1 MTLAERIAAEL
12 TRVSTD
18 RFMFGLFGDGR
29 MGSGGFGKLQIL
41 GKTKH
46 VTRCQ
51 NCGRAGLKHAVV
63 CAVVGEDG
71 QPTNQYYYFG
81 TDCAAKLAGKAE
93 KDVEAEAEHQ
103 ESSGRPR
110 MKNLKPAKPNEG
122 QMELGLRFSAFWQ
135 GMSTERYA
143 RAKAAKGQMG
153 FDFDALAS
161 APQSPAPATEPA
173 TPMATERQP
182 MATAKGRQMGL
193 FEQPEQPPMAT
204 KAATKP
210 TGWDEEKHP
219 RWEAGDKQHHGGQFS
234 PKESKSEE
242 RGQEEEKPQAAISNP
257 PFRDFRYVPKH
268 RNSGSLYPNRPGQV
282 FTDEQQQQL
291 RNWARQNG
299 MMVGADSGP
308 GAIHVVHNDHRSRL
322 DLTLH
327 GAEGVKREAAEVKSK
342 QAAEQEVAR
351 KQQADSAFSGR
362 ASAGFINDA
371 FGDSLNTYN
380 KSKLAD
386 VLEGKE
392 KKFGGLWG
400 RSHVEPLQKLG
411 ALDATGQVNLD
422 AIKRAFEQ
430 HGKAA
435 DSPAQPQEEPK
446 AQYFKGDEIRLTGK
460 TDGDFEEFEYLEG
473 HKKGQKGLRLS
484 PAASEAQVKQ
494 KQQEW
499 KDQQAQ
505 FGRLHQKQEEPK
517 AEGKEPWQMTRAEYR
532 GQQPVWNHQ
541 TWEGFDRFDENAA
554 RSKFP
559 RAANSPDRLGVWF
572 TDQTGM
578 YGPTNLE
585 AHANVKKPLVFAD
598 DENGGATAFAKMQ
611 QEIQKAGGPEKYREQ
626 LRQQGFDGVSLQN
639 TRTDLQKDGSKRQ
652 NMLIALDW
660 NAPSILSRTAEAKEY
675 AQGQAVPSAFD
686 RHRSAVE
693 QAIAAGKSVPAEV
706 LADYPELQKPAPASQ
721 PAESV
726 PSAGGSLPAPELQ
739 AAQSVGGRVAEAI
752 AKRSMDFGR
761 KVEVRKDR
769 AKKLGPRETAGE
781 AVDPAEQVEGWA
793 RRYKIVRIDKSRDKS
808 EEGKYA
814 IYDARTKSRYG
825 GMGHKQATQRLFES
839 EEEAKA
845 ALPLLE
851 VARNHDVAKSRDG
864 TTYEIRRKFDRHAA
878 TVKGGFASRED
889 AARHMAMNPREIINH
904 KFPSYETYQYLD
916 RVERKGPDRRSGNV
930 NEQDFQKAFVPGGAV
945 FGNWMTNKDGVTAF
959 HHAYDSLHDLADVL
973 AIDPQQVSLDGD
985 LVYGFGAAGSGGKN
999 AARAHYEPGQRL
1011 INLTKMAGAGSLAH
1025 EWWHAL
1031 DHFMAKHH
1039 QLSDH
1044 TAIGS
1049 HSYKM
1054 KGDAG
1059 LKQAIKDLEH
1069 ALHNTS
1075 EDRVIEAHDK
1085 AQDEKDEK
1093 RKVYRADLRQ
1103 KSIENK
1109 TEIPYAESVSDH
1121 LHNLRVRRDSLIGW
1135 KKKTPTP
1142 ELLKQYDE
1150 LEQKIANGDYGDEVH
1165 IPGKGRWS
1173 IGTRTYAN
1181 IKALDDAHKKMTG
1194 RSFLAGDSTS
1204 YSPGKELYT
1213 QISVDNAFAKEKAE
1227 RAAKAGQTEK
1237 VSRSSTFSREAAE
1250 LDRTRASRYY
1260 TLPEEMGA
1268 RAFEAYI
1275 ADKLDEKG
1283 VRSDYLIGRGKT
1295 DNAIYRAVG
1304 LPGPFPEGEERK
1316 QINAAFDKLL
1326 NEVRKHL
1333 RKPETERHSLADDAR
1348 ELGQRVRRIVERYSA
1363 GQPSMQGELLD
1374 SAMVES
1380 AKKAGASKR
1389 SIQHIK
1395 DHERQKGHPTP
1406 LHAIRDWY
1414 ERSEFGDMSLV
1425 RVKQLNSE
1433 GHHLVQFKDHATG
1446 KTHEQVA
1453 LTYADPAGGFSIHDE
1468 FGDPESVFR
1477 NGKWQDLSFDEHHG
1491 QELAL
1496 LPSIRR
1502 PEIVDG
1508 EYRSPTA
1515 NQTDL
1520 LGEPAKQ
1527 APKPKAVFDSSKGK
1541 QHPSFVRKVTDTSN
1555 PEHDNQNLGSAAWT
1569 QDGHLNAIHVTNNH
1583 AGALKAL
1590 QAGDVTSHNKDAH
1603 EDLGAG
1609 LYASAV
1615 PHYWRGRATNRWDFL
1630 PKLKTEQV
1638 HRLADHAIG
1647 QLQQAVKSGYNSES
1661 EANPRIRELHDL
1673 KAGKL
1678 PPAALQWVA
1687 DQPYNIDLANPLLLK
1702 EHGIDPGQQPEEV
1715 HVKAQGKFAELNRQ
1729 ISHDERKQLE
1739 GLGFHGAYI
1748 TGGMHG
1754 SPQVVIWD
1762 HNAIK
1767 KFGNYEH
1774 KPQPKPATNLFGE
1787 PAKSAPKPKAVF
1799 DSSKGK
1805 QQTLFAGLNAKEGQ
1819 MNLFADAGVPDDLV
1833 AKPQQPAQKEL
1844 FSAIR
1849 EALVERYEQAGDRQ
1863 PKFRIDAGMK
1873 AAAQP
1878 TPPSTKP
1885 PAIFGAIGGLAS
1897 KAGNWLQDKADK
1909 VAGKIGGAAQKL
1921 DQKGQ
1926 AAMAKVGLA
1935 DKAAAPAKPKSA
1947 GVKAGAPLMFN
1958 GDHSINNGQASIP
1971 KGTQGKLVGP
1981 HQDPKNVVVDVGGQ
1995 HHVVPKSL
2003 LLHDLRHTDHK
2014 AVEKS
2019 QQESQQAQAEQQ
2031 AKVRQMTARQRAE
2044 AVPEGADKAK
2054 LKNMN
2059 IGSHELQVGDVVN
2072 HSTPGLHPYGRVLEV
2087 SPDGKKIKIE
2097 EAARSKKAPGGIAT
2111 TGRHVWIDGHEKIG
2125 DTGAVGTRAF
2135 PVLRTPDEYRP
2146 IGERKEYKEAYEGAK
2161 KLGLND
2167 DQSHE
2172 MAMQM
2177 WDDLQAKNNPKPK
2190 PAPAAQQPAQAQAKP
2205 AQAKPAGA
2213 PKPRHHAESLQ
2224 SGDTLRMLK
2233 GTDTGTNLKFIG
2245 RGKQPGMVE
2254 VEHPT
2259 LGKQTFRS
2267 RDLGLYVPGSPKAA
2281 GPSFNDQ
2288 MKKGYD
2294 RSAPELHTVKRS
2306 EFAGQKHGVLAKDQQ
2321 GRGFLLYGGK
2331 KYALSP
2337 NEFDGKKLIGDNP
2350 GVKIRERIHRE
2361 QIQTLATK
2369 EPAAVPSHVREEY
2382 DHHWN
2387 KWTGDSPF
2395 AKSGGEPAKGPAQV
2409 PQEPKRAATL
2419 KGMPLNTPVGN
2430 AGVGRLTPV
2439 EQRSPLEDAA
2449 LREQIEERAAIMEHE
2464 GGYDPQSALRLAI
2477 RDAARRFKP
2486 SQPLPQVSA
2495 DAQPARADS
2504 RIKPGQ
2510 KAANPA
2516 RLEGQKAALNRSLLE
2531 DAEQA
2536 QQPKAIFLGRDQFRN
2551 ALQAPPSRV
2560 RTGTPAQPPAPIDEE
2575 AAERAAIQAEGNQ
2588 TTPGGQA
2595 ASPPPTQ
2602 PDRAA
2607 SAPPGDN
2614 SQAAK
2619 PQSPNLR
2626 ALIRPFQA
2634 GRNVAAIQFHDELQR
2649 DLHDYAAAQGRR
2661 RQFSGN
2667 ASRRQP
2673 QQAAQLE
2680 SKLKQ
2685 IADQHFGGD
2694 KDAAHLAA
2702 LQTLGHVKAHM
2713 KGAQDGEHRVIPP
2726 TGQAPAGAAVPK
2738 PEAATGTNTGRLTK
2752 LPQNPTPRQAEQH
2765 VSTMVNRHLRE
2776 FAAREAS
2783 HTQRLVNAWKSY
2795 RELMGI
2801 PSDRRFKGSRDLR
2814 QALAA
2819 GADSEGAGLK
2829 NFDVWA
2835 DQLHKDFPWAFSE
2848 QDGSKNESAIFDFF
2862 ASDPPAV
2869 LKASDPELQ
2878 DKFWATVTPEYK
2890 KHLEMMRMGEVPLE
2904 HLDLIQQ
2911 MGDDMRDFES
2921 HRRANDNF
2929 SAFPDALVERFSVFW
2944 QSSGGMNGRQAGKQ
2958 RNPSL
2963 II

>member
-18 RFMFGLFGDGR
+18 RYMFGLFGDGR

-71 QPTNQYYYFG
+71 HPTNQYYYFG
-81 TDCAAKLAGKAE
+81 TDCAARLAGKAE

-110 MKNLKPAKPNEG
+110 MKNIKPAKPNDG

-143 RAKAAKGQMG
+143 RAKASKGQMG

-161 APQSPAPATEPA
+161 APQAPAPAVEAKPAISEPPA
-173 TPMATERQP
+173 LPV
-182 MATAKGRQMGL
+182 KGKQMGL
-193 FEQPEQPPMAT
+193 FDQPEQPKTVVSGNAT
-204 KAATKP
+204 KWDSMSLADKLAWQKANGKTRPDGTAAPTTVKPKATPKVNLSGAVYEFVGHNADGSIRVRNDQGDEFDSDPGEQWKQHGEHPIPAPAAKP

-234 PKESKSEE
+234 PKESKSDGAVGEPTKAE
-242 RGQEEEKPQAAISNP
+242 TEISNP
-257 PFRDFRYVPKH
+257 PFRDFRYVPKN

-291 RNWARQNG
+291 KNWARQNG
-299 MMVGADSGP
+299 MMVSADSGS
-308 GAIHVVHNDHRSRL
+308 GAIHVVHNDHRVRL

-327 GAEGVKREAAEVKSK
+327 GAEGVKREAAETRSK

-351 KQQADSAFSGR
+351 KQQADAAFSGR
-362 ASAGFINDA
+362 ASAGFINNA
-371 FGDSLNTYN
+371 FGDSLSTYN
-380 KSKLAD
+380 KAKLAD

-422 AIKRAFEQ
+422 AIKRSFEL
-430 HGKAA
+430 HGKPA
-435 DSPAQPQEEPK
+435 DSPAQTQEEPK
-446 AQYFKGDEIRLTGK
+446 AAEGHEPYQWERFPGKWLVPSKAGVQGFGDTIHGTKEEAIAESHRVSARLKSQQDATAKWDSERQAEAERKAAFKASGMTPAQAALQARVQAHLSQQVSSQGNITTRQALLDKELA
-460 TDGDFEEFEYLEG
+460 EG
-473 HKKGQKGLRLS
+473 HKPAVREVPDEAARAKAAKEAEFMLKRGVPTGNESHPDTIKLREL
-484 PAASEAQVKQ
+484 
-494 KQQEW
+494 
-499 KDQQAQ
+499 QAKAKSAM
-505 FGRLHQKQEEPK
+505 KQEHVMEKNDGVYRPLSKMEHDYAAAKYQPKQDVPK
-517 AEGKEPWQMTRAEYR
+517 ADGK
-532 GQQPVWNHQ
+532 PVPAGAPAVDDDYEFGWLPENH
-541 TWEGFDRFDENAA
+541 
-554 RSKFP
+554 
-559 RAANSPDRLGVWF
+559 
-572 TDQTGM
+572 
-578 YGPTNLE
+578 
-585 AHANVKKPLVFAD
+585 VK
-598 DENGGATAFAKMQ
+598 
-611 QEIQKAGGPEKYREQ
+611 
-626 LRQQGFDGVSLQN
+626 
-639 TRTDLQKDGSKRQ
+639 
-652 NMLIALDW
+652 
-660 NAPSILSRTAEAKEY
+660 
-675 AQGQAVPSAFD
+675 
-686 RHRSAVE
+686 
-693 QAIAAGKSVPAEV
+693 IAADSIQELRRGDVFRLFESAPQGRNSQLARYINKHRPDLSGEVHDVLVELGEQSPSPSPTPAG
-706 LADYPELQKPAPASQ
+706 Q

-726 PSAGGSLPAPELQ
+726 PGAGGGLPAPESQ
-739 AAQSVGGRVAEAI
+739 DQSVGGRVAAAI

-769 AKKLGPRETAGE
+769 AKKLGPRDTAGE

-793 RRYKIVRIDKSRDKS
+793 RRYKIARIDKSRDKS

-814 IYDARTKSRYG
+814 IYDTRTKSRYDS
-825 GMGHKQATQRLFES
+825 MGHKQATRRLFES

-864 TTYEIRRKFDRHAA
+864 NSYEIRRRFDRHAA
-878 TVKGGFASRED
+878 TVKGGFASREE
-889 AARHMAMNPREIINH
+889 AARYMAMNPREIINH

-916 RVERKGPDRRSGNV
+916 RVERQGPERRSGNV
-930 NEQDFQKAFVPGGAV
+930 NEQDFQKAFAPGGAV

-1039 QLSDH
+1039 QLDSH
-1044 TAIGS
+1044 TAIGG

-1085 AQDEKDEK
+1085 AQDDRDEK

-1103 KSIENK
+1103 KSIHNK
-1109 TEIPYAESVSDH
+1109 TEIPYAESVADH

-1135 KKKTPTP
+1135 KKKSPAP

-1150 LEQKIANGDYGDEVH
+1150 LEQKIASGDHGDEVH
-1165 IPGKGRWS
+1165 VPGKGRWS

-1181 IKALDDAHKKMTG
+1181 IKALDDVHKKITG
-1194 RSFLAGDSTS
+1194 RSFLAGDASS

-1213 QISVDNAFAKEKAE
+1213 QFVVDKAAAKEKAE
-1227 RAAKAGQTEK
+1227 RAAKVGQTEK

-1275 ADKLDEKG
+1275 ADKLNEKG
-1283 VRSDYLIGRGKT
+1283 IRSDYLIGRGKT

-1348 ELGQRVRRIVERYSA
+1348 ELGQRVQRLVERYSA
-1363 GQPSMQGELLD
+1363 GQ
-1374 SAMVES
+1374 
-1380 AKKAGASKR
+1380 
-1389 SIQHIK
+1389 
-1395 DHERQKGHPTP
+1395 
-1406 LHAIRDWY
+1406 
-1414 ERSEFGDMSLV
+1414 
-1425 RVKQLNSE
+1425 QL
-1433 GHHLVQFKDHATG
+1433 
-1446 KTHEQVA
+1446 
-1453 LTYADPAGGFSIHDE
+1453 
-1468 FGDPESVFR
+1468 
-1477 NGKWQDLSFDEHHG
+1477 
-1491 QELAL
+1491 
-1496 LPSIRR
+1496 
-1502 PEIVDG
+1502 
-1508 EYRSPTA
+1508 
-1515 NQTDL
+1515 
-1520 LGEPAKQ
+1520 
-1527 APKPKAVFDSSKGK
+1527 
-1541 QHPSFVRKVTDTSN
+1541 PSFVRKVTDTSN

-1590 QAGDVTSHNKDAH
+1590 QSGDVTSHNKDSH

-1630 PKLKTEQV
+1630 PKLSTEQI

-1647 QLQQAVKSGYNSES
+1647 QLQHAVESGYNSES

-1729 ISHDERKQLE
+1729 INPDERKQLE
-1739 GLGFHGAYI
+1739 GLGFHGAYL

-1754 SPQVVIWD
+1754 SPQIVIWD

-1774 KPQPKPATNLFGE
+1774 KPQPKPATDLFGQ
-1787 PAKSAPKPKAVF
+1787 PAKPAPKPKAVF

-1805 QQTLFAGLNAKEGQ
+1805 QQTLFAGLKAKEGQ
-1819 MNLFADAGVPDDLV
+1819 MNLFADQGVPDELV
-1833 AKPQQPAQKEL
+1833 AKPQAPAQKEL

-1873 AAAQP
+1873 AAGQQ

-1885 PAIFGAIGGLAS
+1885 PAIFGAIGGMAA
-1897 KAGNWLQDKADK
+1897 KAGNWLQSKADK

-1926 AAMAKVGLA
+1926 SLMAKVGLA
-1935 DKAAAPAKPKSA
+1935 DKPAAPAKPKSA

-1958 GDHSINNGQASIP
+1958 GDHAINGGQTSIP

-1981 HQDPKNVVVDVGGQ
+1981 HDDPKNVVVDVGGQ

-2003 LLHDLRHTDHK
+2003 MLHDLRHTDHK

-2019 QQESQQAQAEQQ
+2019 KQEAQQAQADQQ

-2072 HSTPGLHPYGRVLEV
+2072 HGTPGLHPYGRVLEV

-2097 EAARSKKAPGGIAT
+2097 EAARSKNAPGGIAT

-2146 IGERKEYKEAYEGAK
+2146 IGERKEYKEAFEGAK

-2167 DQSHE
+2167 DSAHE

-2177 WDDLQAKNNPKPK
+2177 WDDLQAKNSPKPK
-2190 PAPAAQQPAQAQAKP
+2190 PAPAAQQPAQAQAKT
-2205 AQAKPAGA
+2205 AQGKPAGA

-2224 SGDTLRMLK
+2224 AGDTLRMLK
-2233 GTDTGTNLKFIG
+2233 GTDTATNLKFIG
-2245 RGKQPGMVE
+2245 RSKQPGMVE

-2259 LGKQTFRS
+2259 LGRQTFRS
-2267 RDLGLYVPGSPKAA
+2267 RDLGLYVPGSGSSKAA
-2281 GPSFNDQ
+2281 GPSFTDQ

-2294 RSAPELHTVKRS
+2294 RSSPELHTVKPS

-2331 KYALSP
+2331 KYALNQ

-2361 QIQTLATK
+2361 QVQALASK

-2387 KWTGDSPF
+2387 KWTGNSPF

-2409 PQEPKRAATL
+2409 PQEPKRGATL
-2419 KGMPLNTPVGN
+2419 KGMPLNTPVGS

-2439 EQRSPLEDAA
+2439 EQRSALENPAIQ
-2449 LREQIEERAAIMEHE
+2449 EQINERAAIMQHE
-2464 GGYDPQSALRLAI
+2464 GVLDPQTAMRLAV
-2477 RDAARRFKP
+2477 RDAARQYRP
-2486 SQPLPQVSA
+2486 DRPLPNVPVQA
-2495 DAQPARADS
+2495 GQPQNQNDS
-2504 RIKPGQ
+2504 RVKPGQ
-2510 KAANPA
+2510 KAANPG
-2516 RLEGQKAALNRSLLE
+2516 RLEGQKAALNRSLME
-2531 DAEQA
+2531 DAAQA

-2551 ALQAPPSRV
+2551 AIQAPPSRV
-2560 RTGTPAQPPAPIDEE
+2560 RTGTSATPQQQPAPIDEE
-2575 AAERAAIQAEGNQ
+2575 AAERAAIQSESSQA
-2588 TTPGGQA
+2588 TPEGQA

-2602 PDRAA
+2602 PARAA
-2607 SAPPGDN
+2607 SAPSGGN

-2667 ASRRQP
+2667 ASRKQP

-2680 SKLKQ
+2680 AKLKQ
-2685 IADQHFGGD
+2685 LADQHFGGD

-2726 TGQAPAGAAVPK
+2726 TGQAPAGAAAPK
-2738 PEAATGTNTGRLTK
+2738 PVPATGTNTGRLTK

-2765 VSTMVNRHLRE
+2765 VNTMVNRHIRE
-2776 FAAREAS
+2776 FAAREAAQ
-2783 HTQRLVNAWKSY
+2783 TQKLVNAWKVY
-2795 RELMGI
+2795 REKMGI
-2801 PSDRRFKGSRDLR
+2801 PADRRFKGSRDLK
-2814 QALAA
+2814 QALAN
-2819 GADSEGAGLK
+2819 GADSQGGGLK

-2835 DQLHKDFPWAFSE
+2835 DQLHKDFPWVFSGP
-2848 QDGSKNESAIFDFF
+2848 DGEKDESAIFDFF
-2862 ASDPPAV
+2862 ASDPPAIP
-2869 LKASDPELQ
+2869 KASDSELQ
-2878 DKFWATVTPEYK
+2878 NKFWAAVTPEYK

-2904 HLDLIQQ
+2904 HLDLNQQ
-2911 MGDDMRDFES
+2911 MGDDMRDWEA
-2921 HRRANDNF
+2921 HRRSGDNY
-2929 SAFPDALVERFSVFW
+2929 SAFSGALVERFSIFW
-2944 QSSGGMNGRQAGKQ
+2944 QSSGGMNGRKAGKQ
-2958 RNPSL
+2958 RGSSL
-2963 II
+2963 IV